1 MCGRLNQPLRMAFYR
16 KQNQSQVQCGCLN
29 VTPARVC
36 LLIWVQGQT
45 LTGLSITKVW
55 FCPWLFLQTSC
66 FDFQAGFKLKFPLR
80 VWPNIGTTNMHASVL
95 GSELLLFLHIKA
107 EWFPFVSLKKIE
119 SQEQLSFILMW
130 NLRTSDSVWLWLVG
144 SCAELM
150 QANVF
155 LHFCLPLHNVM
166 VFGVVGR
173 WLLEVTQFRQGHGV
187 ESLN

>member
-66 FDFQAGFKLKFPLR
+66 FDFQAGSKLKFPLR

-119 SQEQLSFILMW
+119 SQEQLSFTYWCGTWGPVIP
-130 NLRTSDSVWLWLVG
+130 SGFGWLGLVLSWCRPMF
-144 SCAELM
+144 SCTFVYPFTM
-150 QANVF
+150 
-155 LHFCLPLHNVM
+155 
-166 VFGVVGR
+166 
-173 WLLEVTQFRQGHGV
+173 
-187 ESLN
+187 